1 MTLFTPLA
9 LRNVT
14 LPNRFVRSA
23 TYEGLADP
31 DGTPTPELGRLYAN
45 LATHRVGTIVTGFA
59 YVSPAGRSM
68 QPRQCGID
76 RDSLIDA
83 WAGVAAATK
92 EACAT
97 RIPDR
102 SPPVAPRAPKRS
114 ADKERGGSNLAGF
127 DRRATQS
134 DEMQRPST
142 AGGAAVRDTC
152 LLFMQVAHTGRQTLA
167 SSAAGDVMAPSSGA
181 SPYFRSRP
189 RVMSDADVTKVIG
202 EFAAAADRARRAGL
216 DGVQIHAAHG
226 YLVHQF
232 LSPARNRRKDR
243 WGTDRSAF
251 LREIVAAVK
260 ERCGD
265 GFPVLVK
272 MSGSDE
278 DRGGMTPE
286 LAAAYSEELH
296 GAGVDAVE
304 VTHGTMDLAFNIFRG
319 SRPVDLA
326 LETNPLFNRR
336 PRWQIALWKKTGWR
350 RMERQLHPF
359 AEAYNREWARAI
371 RARTDVPLILVGGL
385 RGLETMEEVVSSGD
399 ADAVALCRPLIAEPD
414 LVARFHER
422 RATRSRCTNCNE
434 CAVLCDTPRPVTC
447 HQRTELGKSEGVK
460 P

>member
-76 RDSLIDA
+76 RDETIDA
-83 WAGVAAATK
+83 WAGVASATK

-97 RIPDR
+97 
-102 SPPVAPRAPKRS
+102 S
-114 ADKERGGSNLAGF
+114 
-127 DRRATQS
+127 
-134 DEMQRPST
+134 
-142 AGGAAVRDTC
+142 
-152 LLFMQVAHTGRQTLA
+152 LLFMQIAHTGRQTLA

-181 SPYFRSRP
+181 SPYFRTRP

-447 HQRTELGKSEGVK
+447 HQRTELGRSEGVK

>member
-1 MTLFTPLA
+1 MTLFHPLP
-9 LRNVT
+9 LENVT

-23 TYEGLADP
+23 TYEGLAEP
-31 DGTPTPELGRLYAN
+31 DGTPRPELGRLYAN
-45 LATHRVGTIVTGFA
+45 LARNRVGTIVTGFA
-59 YVSPAGRSM
+59 YVSRSGRSM

-83 WAGVAAATK
+83 WAGVAGATK
-92 EACAT
+92 EAC
-97 RIPDR
+97 
-102 SPPVAPRAPKRS
+102 SS
-114 ADKERGGSNLAGF
+114 
-127 DRRATQS
+127 
-134 DEMQRPST
+134 
-142 AGGAAVRDTC
+142 C
-152 LLFMQVAHTGRQTLA
+152 LLFMQIAHTGRQTLA
-167 SSAAGDVMAPSSGA
+167 SSAAGDVIAPSRGA
-181 SPYFRSRP
+181 SPYFRTRP
-189 RVMSDADVTKVIG
+189 RVMEDRDVTKVIG
-202 EFAAAADRARRAGL
+202 RFADAADRARRAGL

-232 LSPARNRRKDR
+232 LSPATNRRKDR
-243 WGTDRSAF
+243 WGRDRGAF

-260 ERCGD
+260 ERSGD

-272 MSGSDE
+272 LSGADE
-278 DRGGMTPE
+278 DPGGMTPE
-286 LAAAYSEELH
+286 LAAAYSEELR

-336 PRWQIALWKKTGWR
+336 PRWQLSLWKKTGWR
-350 RMERQLHPF
+350 RMEKRLRPF

-385 RGLETMEEVVSSGD
+385 RSLETMEDVVASGD

-414 LVARFHER
+414 LVERFHAR
-422 RATRSRCTNCNE
+422 RSARSRCVNCNE

-447 HQRTELGKSEGVK
+447 HRKAQREKTETEGVK
-460 P
+460 R